1 MDCGVFYRGGSS
13 ITALLSGVQEY
24 MCSLSSTPNNSF
36 NSSVFCPSP
45 AATDSLV
52 HNGSANQKLDQLLFL
67 FNEQKA
73 QNGEL
78 HKEVSAM
85 KEQLSELLKKQN
97 VTQESVVNAV
107 RRTKMAKLPS
117 EVSVSSI
124 IVSTLFLASF
134 FNVYIKF
141 MYLFQLTVK
150 RLHNN
155 SHDTLK
161 FNGEEK

>member
-1 MDCGVFYRGGSS
+1 MDCGGFYRGSS
-13 ITALLSGVQEY
+13 PITASFSGVPEY
-24 MCSLSSTPNNSF
+24 MPSLSSTPNNSF

-78 HKEVSAM
+78 RKEVSAL
-85 KEQLSELLKKQN
+85 KEQVSELLKKQD
-97 VTQESVVNAV
+97 VTQVSVVNAV
-107 RRTKMAKLPS
+107 RTKTAKLPP

-124 IVSTLFLASF
+124 IVSSLLLALF

-150 RLHNN
+150 RLHDN
-155 SHDTLK
+155 SPETLK
-161 FNGEEK
+161 FNGEDM